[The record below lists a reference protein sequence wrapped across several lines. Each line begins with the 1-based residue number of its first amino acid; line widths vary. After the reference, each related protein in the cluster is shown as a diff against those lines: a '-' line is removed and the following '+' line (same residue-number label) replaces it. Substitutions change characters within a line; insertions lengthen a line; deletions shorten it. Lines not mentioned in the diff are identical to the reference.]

1 MKLQDMLKW
10 LAVISAV
17 CIFGII
23 YITHG
28 DGSGE
33 QYIEELSSEK
43 SLVDES
49 YAVTSSAILYVEVC
63 GCVNIPGVYEV
74 TEGTRVYQVIEMAGG
89 LRGDADSKSINKAES
104 VADGQQIYI
113 PSKDEA
119 IAPAEDTG
127 TELVNINKAS
137 MDELMTLPGIGQ
149 SKAEAIISYRESGG
163 RFETIE
169 DIMNVSGI
177 KDAAFNK
184 IKELICV

>member
-1 MKLQDMLKW
+1 MKLQDLLKW
-10 LAVISAV
+10 LAVILAV

-28 DGSGE
+28 DGRGE

-43 SLVDES
+43 SLLDES
-49 YAVTSSAILYVEVC
+49 YAVTSSSILYVEVC

-89 LRGDADSKSINKAES
+89 LREDANSKSINKAES

-113 PSKDEA
+113 PAKDEV